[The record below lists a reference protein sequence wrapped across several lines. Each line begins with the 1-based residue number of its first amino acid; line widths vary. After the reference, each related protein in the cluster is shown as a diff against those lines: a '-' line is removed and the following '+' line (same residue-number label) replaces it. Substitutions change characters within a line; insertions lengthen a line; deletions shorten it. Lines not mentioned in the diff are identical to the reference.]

1 MTNVEAVDLAS
12 TVLGLRHIGRSTDDE
27 ALAISRR
34 SVGVWLWVRW
44 HVEGFL
50 VWRRNGASQSFPD
63 STTGEGRK

>member
-12 TVLGLRHIGRSTDDE
+12 TVLALPHIGNVSTDNE

-44 HVEGFL
+44 HVEGA
-50 VWRRNGASQSFPD
+50 VG
-63 STTGEGRK
+63 TGTPLLRVSGFYDW